1 MTSKIQSILPNGN
14 WSSKYGTMY
23 SFKVGFE
30 DGVTIE
36 ANSKSEQPPYKVG
49 DEMSYEITNDDPK
62 FGAKGRVFKPEAGQ
76 FSNNAAPAVNGNR
89 DAIIMKQTAL
99 KCASEFNAQR
109 SVAVQVVIDDAQA
122 MFDWLIGKADNA
134 AGEEQQ
140 QDKAPF

>member
-1 MTSKIQSILPNGN
+1 MTSKIKSILPNGN

-23 SFKVGFE
+23 SFKVTFE

-49 DEMSYEITNDDPK
+49 DEMSYEVTNDDPK

-76 FSNNAAPAVNGNR
+76 FSNNARPAVGDAR
-89 DAIIMKQTAL
+89 DVMIMKQTAL

>member
-1 MTSKIQSILPNGN
+1 
-14 WSSKYGTMY
+14 
-23 SFKVGFE
+23 
-30 DGVTIE
+30 
-36 ANSKSEQPPYKVG
+36 
-49 DEMSYEITNDDPK
+49 
-62 FGAKGRVFKPEAGQ
+62 
-76 FSNNAAPAVNGNR
+76 
-89 DAIIMKQTAL
+89 MKQTAL

>member
-1 MTSKIQSILPNGN
+1 MVSKIKQIVPLNP
-14 WSSKYGTMY
+14 WDSKYGKMY
-23 SFKVGFE
+23 SFRVTFE

-36 ANSKSEQPPYKVG
+36 ANSKTETPPYGVG
-49 DEMSYEITNDDPK
+49 DEMNYEITNDDPK
-62 FGAKGRVFKPEAGQ
+62 FGVKGRINKPDMGQ
-76 FSNNAAPAVNGNR
+76 GSTFSRPSGGSDR

-122 MFDWLIGKADNA
+122 MYDWLLGK
-134 AGEEQQ
+134 GESPSAEEPQ